1 MASVAYTMRFTLKSD
16 GAFGRG
22 DGVAGLVNQE
32 VQHDEYGCPY
42 LGGKAIKGILVN
54 ECADILAALPQ
65 SQRTKW
71 QNVALALFGEP
82 GSNHKNQSRM
92 YIGDATLPPLL
103 RQAIQIDV
111 KAGNRTTTT
120 DNVLQSLTTIRYQTA
135 IDPKTG
141 AASKATLRSMR
152 VIIRQT
158 TFVAPIWIT
167 EPIYKMLESNGGE
180 VTDQQHS
187 TTERELMLLSAC
199 LMALRRVG
207 TYRNRGL
214 GRLEQVQL
222 YNAAEELVSER
233 YFQQFCEE
241 VCQ

>member
-1 MASVAYTMRFTLKSD
+1 MQFTLESD

-42 LGGKAIKGILVN
+42 LGGKALKGILVN
-54 ECADILAALPQ
+54 ECADILAALSAAQ
-65 SQRTKW
+65 DAKW
-71 QNVALALFGEP
+71 QKVASALFGEP
-82 GSNHKNQSRM
+82 GSNHKNQGRI

-111 KAGNRTTTT
+111 DAGGRAATT
-120 DNVLQSLTTIRYQTA
+120 DNILQSLTTIRYQTA
-135 IDPKTG
+135 IDQTSG
-141 AASKATLRSMR
+141 AADKATLRSMR
-152 VIIRQT
+152 VIIRKT
-158 TFVAPIWIT
+158 TFTAPIWIA
-167 EPIYKMLESNGGE
+167 EPIHTAPESG
-180 VTDQQHS
+180 TDGAAARQ
-187 TTERELMLLSAC
+187 TPTVEEALMLLSAC
-199 LMALRRVG
+199 LKALRRVG

-222 YNAAEELVSER
+222 RNGAGELISER

-241 VCQ
+241 VCR

>member
-1 MASVAYTMRFTLKSD
+1 MQFTLKSD

-42 LGGKAIKGILVN
+42 LGGKALKGILVN
-54 ECADILAALPQ
+54 ECADILAALPAAQ
-65 SQRTKW
+65 GDKW
-71 QNVALALFGEP
+71 GKVASALFGEP
-82 GSNHKNQSRM
+82 GSNHKNHGRI

-111 KAGNRTTTT
+111 DAGGRTATA
-120 DNVLQSLTTIRYQTA
+120 DNILQSLTTIRYQTA
-135 IDPKTG
+135 INEKSG
-141 AASKATLRSMR
+141 AADKATLRSMR
-152 VIIRQT
+152 VVIRQT
-158 TFVAPIWIT
+158 TFVAPIWLA
-167 EPIYKMLESNGGE
+167 EPMRAAPESA
-180 VTDQQHS
+180 TDETVAQHAP
-187 TTERELMLLSAC
+187 TVEETLMLLSAC
-199 LMALRRVG
+199 LKALRRVG

-222 YNAAEELVSER
+222 HNGAGELISER

-241 VCQ
+241 VCR